1 MFPVGLKKRGS
12 SYLRMKN
19 LFNGKTLLSFSRDVF
34 CWSNVAYLYEFTSLS
49 AHYGY
54 RATGVA
60 QIKRKKYGGS

>member
-1 MFPVGLKKRGS
+1 
-12 SYLRMKN
+12 MKN
-19 LFNGKTLLSFSRDVF
+19 IFNGKTLLSFSRDVF